1 MVDSIRYKTY
11 ANVID
16 TLKCLGEQHLQI
28 KTVTS
33 GDVWD
38 VDLEDST
45 LFPLYHITPVN
56 AEIENQQ
63 KTFNFQV
70 FVMDMVDAD
79 KEQEQ
84 YVQSDTFQILNDII
98 ALLKQGEILYQY
110 DTDAGQEPR
119 YWIEDDFSLEPF
131 QERFDNAVTGWV
143 VEIGIS
149 IESEL
154 NSCEVPI
161 DNTTICVK

>member
-1 MVDSIRYKTY
+1 M
-11 ANVID
+11 
-16 TLKCLGEQHLQI
+16 
-28 KTVTS
+28 
-33 GDVWD
+33 
-38 VDLEDST
+38 EDST

>member
-1 MVDSIRYKTY
+1 MADSIRYKTY
-11 ANVID
+11 GNVID
-16 TLKCLGEQHLQI
+16 TLKCLGEQHNQI

-33 GDVWD
+33 GNVWD
-38 VDLEDST
+38 VDLDDST

-56 AEIENQQ
+56 AEITSQE

-70 FVMDMVDAD
+70 LIMDMVDAD
-79 KEQEQ
+79 GDQEQ

-110 DTDAGQEPR
+110 DTDHGEEPR
-119 YWIEDDFSLEPF
+119 YWIEDDFTCEPF
-131 QERFDNAVTGWV
+131 QERFDNAVTGWS

-149 IESEL
+149 VESEL
-154 NSCEVPI
+154 NSCDVPI
-161 DNTTICVK
+161 DNTTICIK